1 MKLFKVTYEQ
11 VCSPINGFY
20 KETKEGYYFSNSLDR
35 LYNYMENELSLTVI
49 SINIIPH
56 TKVPSLDIAA
66 PSTLKKEYRNTE
78 QIVRAM

>member
-11 VCSPINGFY
+11 ICNPIDGFY
-20 KETKEGYYFSNSLDR
+20 KEIKEGYYFSSSLDR

-56 TKVPSLDIAA
+56 TKVPSLDTAISV
-66 PSTLKKEYRNTE
+66 PKKEYRNTE
-78 QIVRAM
+78 LIVKAM